1 MKKNLISVII
11 LALLLVNLVLT
22 ALLMFTMMPAT
33 KNANTLISQVA
44 SAIDLELTNGT
55 GDQTSTVPIENIEV
69 FNVPST
75 ADEKM
80 TINLKAAGDGKDHF
94 AIVVVSLSL
103 DKTSEAYKTFGS
115 TMTEKESLIRN
126 EINAVISSHSITDL
140 KTNNQAILDEILES
154 VQTMFGKDGKK
165 LIVGVGFRSIQYQ

>member
-33 KNANTLISQVA
+33 KNANALISQVA

-55 GDQTSTVPIENIEV
+55 GDQSSTVPIENIEV
-69 FNVPST
+69 FNVPSAAEET
-75 ADEKM
+75 M
-80 TINLKAAGDGKDHF
+80 TINLKAAGDNKDHF

-103 DKTSEAYKTFGS
+103 DKTSEAYKTYGA
-115 TMTEKESLIRN
+115 TMAEKESLIRN
-126 EINAVISSHSITDL
+126 EIIGAISAHTIEEI
-140 KTNNQAILDEILES
+140 KTNNQMVQDEILER
-154 VQTMFGKDGKK
+154 VQTMFGKDGKD